1 MRHSLSFSLLFI
13 KKQPMKHSLLAA
25 TLFTVFTGCTD
36 KAVLRATDEHNKQL
50 VRTYFNE
57 AWNKGNVSVLDTL
70 LSKDYINH
78 TPSVPNP
85 PQGPEGLK
93 PIIKAIRTAFP
104 DLHYEIKDL
113 IATPDRVVARVVMT
127 GTHTGTLF
135 GMPATGKR
143 IEVNQIN
150 IEAVE
155 HGRIKSHWRVTDEL
169 TLMKQIG
176 VVK

>member
-1 MRHSLSFSLLFI
+1 MRYSLSFSLLFI
-13 KKQPMKHSLLAA
+13 KKQPMKHSLLAV

-36 KAVLRATDEHNKQL
+36 KAVLCATDEHNKQL

-113 IATPDRVVARVVMT
+113 IATPDRVVARV
-127 GTHTGTLF
+127 
-135 GMPATGKR
+135 PARTPVRFLVCPPPENGSR
-143 IEVNQIN
+143 
-150 IEAVE
+150 
-155 HGRIKSHWRVTDEL
+155 L
-169 TLMKQIG
+169 TRSISKLSNMAGSRAIG
-176 VVK
+176 V

>member
-1 MRHSLSFSLLFI
+1 MKRCLLTAAI
-13 KKQPMKHSLLAA
+13 LTLL
-25 TLFTVFTGCTD
+25 TGCTG
-36 KAVLRATDEHNKQL
+36 KAPQLTTEAYNKQL
-50 VRTYFNE
+50 IRTYFNE

-70 LSKDYINH
+70 LSKDYNNH
-78 TPSVPNP
+78 TPSTPNP

-113 IATPDRVVARVVMT
+113 VATPDRVVARVVMT
-127 GTHTGTLF
+127 GTHTGPLF
-135 GMPATGKR
+135 GIPATGKK

-150 IEAVE
+150 IEAIE
-155 HGRIKSHWRVTDEL
+155 NGRIKNHWRVTDEL